1 MHRSKDQIL
10 LENIYNDI
18 ATNSSV
24 EANPQTA
31 EVSDYEKAE
40 RILAD
45 ALERFQVYVDPSSEV
60 YKDAVQHLVA
70 TIQHSPEEE
79 QETAEKLAL
88 SLDEPEAN
96 DANMEL
102 GPDLSDDVP
111 STEEEIYGTRYESN
125 TILNAYKMVLGE
137 SKKKKNNEYAICTAS
152 VGRKNEAKYKRCK
165 KKVKK
170 EFK

>member
-18 ATNSSV
+18 AKTPSA
-24 EANPQTA
+24 EANPQNA

-45 ALERFQVYVDPSSEV
+45 ALERFQVYVDPASET

-79 QETAEKLAL
+79 QETAEKLAM

-96 DANMEL
+96 DANTEL
-102 GPDLSDDVP
+102 GPDLSNDTPDP
-111 STEEEIYGTRYESN
+111 EEEIYGTRYESN
-125 TILNAYKMVLGE
+125 TILNAYKRVLGE
-137 SKKKKNNEYAICTAS
+137 AKRDKKNNKYAICTAS

-165 KKVKK
+165 KDIEEKN
-170 EFK
+170 